1 MHTDTRC
8 CKRASVYASCAISCQ
23 DPQTMQTNNS
33 LNKWVMQSHAGSD
46 VAWPWVT
53 GLIRCLSLTVSLS
66 QEGGSL
72 VDPRGVLRLPLY
84 TAWLELYQKEVT
96 FDL

>member
-1 MHTDTRC
+1 MGIY
-8 CKRASVYASCAISCQ
+8 AAAYMLLLYASCAISCL

-33 LNKWVMQSHAGSD
+33 LNKLVMQSHAGSD
-46 VAWPWVT
+46 AAWLWAT

-72 VDPRGVLRLPLY
+72 VDSHGVLRLPLY
-84 TAWLELYQKEVT
+84 TAWLELFQKEVT